1 MRTFSRN
8 ETGLSISYFC
18 IYPCCRFPL
27 PREIKTAESAGVDA
41 IHVDVMD
48 GVFVPNI
55 SMGPMIVETCRK
67 ITSLPLD
74 VHLMIIHPENYLTS
88 FQNAGADSI
97 SIHIE
102 DNKVVG
108 ESLKIIKQTG
118 CRAGLVL
125 NPETSLHEIDNF
137 LMLADYF
144 LVMTVHPGF
153 GGQKFIEESLH
164 KIHELAENLFSRNLE
179 KTIQVDGGINTEN
192 ISDLAVAGAHD
203 FVAGNSIFKHPKGIL
218 AGVKSLREALK

>member
-1 MRTFSRN
+1 MKLDYPFLISA
-8 ETGLSISYFC
+8 SILAADFRY
-18 IYPCCRFPL
+18 L
-27 PREIKTAESAGVDA
+27 EKEIKTAESAGVDA

-74 VHLMIIHPENYLTS
+74 VHLMIINPEKYLTS

-108 ESLKIIKQTG
+108 ESLEKIKQAG

-125 NPETSLHEIDNF
+125 NPETFLNEIDNF
-137 LMLADYF
+137 LTLADYF

-153 GGQKFIEESLH
+153 GGQKFIEESIH
-164 KIHELAENLFSRNLE
+164 KIQVLTGKLLSCDLE

-192 ISDLAVAGAHD
+192 ISELANSGAHD
-203 FVAGNSIFKHPKGIL
+203 FVVGNSIFKHPKGIL
-218 AGVKSLREALK
+218 AGVKSLRKALK